1 MPLLFSFQVLC
12 TVGRE
17 CASTVFIPGFVYSG
31 ERMCLYCFHSRFCVQ
46 WGENAP
52 LLFSFQVLC
61 TVGRECASTVFIG
74 FVYKI
79 GYVDCVHVE
88 GLA

>member
-17 CASTVFIPGFVYSG
+17 CASTVFIPGFVY
-31 ERMCLYCFHSRFCVQ
+31 
-46 WGENAP
+46 
-52 LLFSFQVLC
+52 
-61 TVGRECASTVFIG
+61 
-74 FVYKI
+74 KI
-79 GYVDCVHVE
+79 GYVDCVHAE